1 MYTSQSQ
8 DSWGLLPWAQLSLK
22 PKSRDGV
29 GLLRGRA
36 DCRAQEEIEA
46 TAGHKA
52 WIATWPSPSW
62 EREHTQFTG
71 TMKFTNE

>member
-8 DSWGLLPWAQLSLK
+8 DSWGLLPWAQFSLK

-46 TAGHKA
+46 TAGQGMDSNMAQPLLGKG
-52 WIATWPSPSW
+52 T
-62 EREHTQFTG
+62 HTQFT
-71 TMKFTNE
+71 EQ